1 MSTPLGLLRL
11 MEWRPV
17 FSPCIDIKLH
27 VDRASNQDP
36 DLCSTQDADNDLG
49 PASLAVARGD
59 DGRTYGPRLRSLLP
73 WAGMPAASLG
83 SPGRITIRAA
93 RKLSLQA
100 KPLERGAGLEVP
112 RRTPRTW
119 WPHGGRRTPRL
130 ATAARAVARGLHV
143 HTPRLCARGLPMCR
157 HHLYMGKW
165 YLQPQHLLQ

>member
-1 MSTPLGLLRL
+1 MR
-11 MEWRPV
+11 WRPV
-17 FSPCIDIKLH
+17 FSPCIHIKLH

-100 KPLERGAGLEVP
+100 ERLQQGTGLEVP
-112 RRTPRTW
+112 RRTARTW
-119 WPHGGRRTPRL
+119 WPHGGRRAPRL
-130 ATAARAVARGLHV
+130 ATAARAVARGLH
-143 HTPRLCARGLPMCR
+143 RG
-157 HHLYMGKW
+157 G
-165 YLQPQHLLQ
+165 QHLLQ